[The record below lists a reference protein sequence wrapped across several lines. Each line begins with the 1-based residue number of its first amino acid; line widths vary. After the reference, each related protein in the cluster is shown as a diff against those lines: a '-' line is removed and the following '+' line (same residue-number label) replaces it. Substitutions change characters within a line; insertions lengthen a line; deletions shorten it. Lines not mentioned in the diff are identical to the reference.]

1 MINIKEPESVN
12 SYGVN
17 SKIKAH
23 ILDDEKM
30 KEIGFRLGKCGYIY
44 CKHLINSIS
53 LYIRIPY
60 DFSCFNIENDDLC
73 IRVIDDDFGQPYDY
87 QYYIASGKYTKVA
100 EKVYKLMEIEME
112 YLKNCGVITGYE
124 RGDYI

>member
-23 ILDDEKM
+23 IFDDEIM
-30 KEIGFRLGKCGYIY
+30 KEIGFRLDKCGYIY

-53 LYIRIPY
+53 LYIRIP
-60 DFSCFNIENDDLC
+60 IENDDLY

-87 QYYIASGKYTKVA
+87 QYYIASGRYTKVA

-112 YLKNCGVITGYE
+112 YLKNCGVITGHE